1 MPQPP
6 VFKLGGHSRY
16 LMQRSLIKTITMAH
30 VVEKE
35 GLEIRAMLGTEK
47 GEPLVLLNL
56 IKAQVCLYFRSK
68 AWLFG

>member
-30 VVEKE
+30 VVEKGRVGNTCYAGNRE
-35 GLEIRAMLGTEK
+35 RGTASFAKSDKSPGL
-47 GEPLVLLNL
+47 PV
-56 IKAQVCLYFRSK
+56 F
-68 AWLFG
+68 